1 MKSKDWAHKVID
13 EIPAGFFGE
22 IIFAVRAG
30 EIRQVTRTETF
41 VAPEL
46 LLKGHAVTSPKSV
59 TMIAGVPAT
68 LKSPEG

>member
-1 MKSKDWAHKVID
+1 MASKDWAHKVID
-13 EIPAGFFGE
+13 EIPTGFFGE
-22 IIFAVRAG
+22 IIFTVRAG

-46 LLKGHAVTSPKSV
+46 LAKGHAVASPKSV

-68 LKSPEG
+68 IKAPEG